1 MPRAAHR
8 QHVLAAVVGVGRENA
23 PKGAIKISPRL
34 SLALVI
40 HRPKTIIIS
49 MIYCF
54 YWNIFYFST
63 EHNQLIS

>member
-8 QHVLAAVVGVGRENA
+8 QHVLAAVVGVRRENA

-40 HRPKTIIIS
+40 HRSKSIRYGYEIL
-49 MIYCF
+49 F
-54 YWNIFYFST
+54 LLQYFSIYPQ
-63 EHNQLIS
+63 NIIN